1 VLRKFLPLILLTVF
15 LPVAHSQTSQRDPA
29 ALALLTSAQTQMG
42 AGTILD
48 SLASGSITTTA
59 GSLTED
65 GTVRLLT
72 RGVDQTAERFVMPDA
87 TLALIFSRGLA
98 IQKRDGVVQA
108 NSLELASTS
117 LSPLAPLSLIS
128 AIVQDS
134 DFNIQAV
141 GQETL
146 DNGVLANRIRVWKSY
161 ASDSGLRQFATLS
174 GRIIWLD
181 AQTNLPAKI
190 SYIRRP
196 AQGAVAGTRVDVY
209 LSDYR
214 QVGSAVYPFSIK
226 ESLNGTPWA
235 TITINNVA
243 FNTGLTDSDFP
254 TE

>member
-1 VLRKFLPLILLTVF
+1 
-15 LPVAHSQTSQRDPA
+15 
-29 ALALLTSAQTQMG
+29 
-42 AGTILD
+42 
-48 SLASGSITTTA
+48 
-59 GSLTED
+59 
-65 GTVRLLT
+65 
-72 RGVDQTAERFVMPDA
+72 MPDA
-87 TLALIFSRGLA
+87 TLTLIFSRGLA
-98 IQKRDGVVQA
+98 IQKRDSVVQA

-161 ASDSGLRQFATLS
+161 ASDSALRQFATLS

-190 SYIRRP
+190 SYVRRP
-196 AQGAVAGTRVDVY
+196 AQGAIAGTRVDVY

-214 QVGSAVYPFSIK
+214 QVDGAVYPFSIK
-226 ESLNGTPWA
+226 ESLNGMPWA